1 MNATECLEEFTSQWD
16 IFSKAGYVNF
26 NEFEDYYWDVSATI
40 DRDDYFEE
48 LIQNNWA
55 DPEGT
60 VTFKKSVYKHF
71 EIGADGKQKE
81 TTGGHLKKL

>member
-1 MNATECLEEFTSQWD
+1 M
-16 IFSKAGYVNF
+16 
-26 NEFEDYYWDVSATI
+26 SATI
-40 DRDDYFEE
+40 DRDDHFEE

-55 DPEGT
+55 DPEST

-81 TTGGHLKKL
+81 TTGVHLKKL